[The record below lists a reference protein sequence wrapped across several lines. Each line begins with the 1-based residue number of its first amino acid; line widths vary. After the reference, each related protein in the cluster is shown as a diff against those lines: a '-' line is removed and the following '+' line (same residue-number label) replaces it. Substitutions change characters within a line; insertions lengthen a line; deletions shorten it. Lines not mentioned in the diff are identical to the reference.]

1 MHKPIHILVFDSG
14 VGGLSV
20 YQAIRRR
27 LPQLQYHYLFDNAA
41 HPYGELAAET
51 LVYRVNRLIK
61 HYVAQHDIQV
71 AVIACNTAS
80 TLVLPSLRQSLSIPV
95 IGVVPA
101 IKPAAEMAQ
110 TGIGLIAT
118 PATVKCRYTQDLID
132 RFAAHTP
139 VHRLGSTA
147 LVTLAEKK
155 LRGIAVD
162 PRELAR
168 ILEPLTD
175 RIDVAVLGCTH
186 FPLLRDEIAQVLEG
200 VTLID
205 SGEAIARRVET
216 LTGPT
221 TALGMANEWPYPI
234 TSSAPP
240 WQADALNQYVQ
251 SLGFDA
257 IRCLQ

>member
-1 MHKPIHILVFDSG
+1 MQQPTPILVFDSG

-51 LVYRVNRLIK
+51 LVHRVNRLIT
-61 HYVAQHDIQV
+61 HYVAQHEIQV

-80 TLVLPSLRQSLSIPV
+80 TLVLPSLRQALPIPV

-101 IKPAAEMAQ
+101 IKPAAELAKK
-110 TGIGLIAT
+110 GIGLIAT
-118 PATVKCRYTQDLID
+118 PATVNRPYTQDLID

-139 VHRLGSTA
+139 VHRIGSTA

-162 PRELAR
+162 PAEIAR
-168 ILEPLTD
+168 ILAPLKD

-186 FPLLRDEIAQVLEG
+186 FPLLKDEIDQALAG

-216 LTGPT
+216 LIGHPG
-221 TALGMANEWPYPI
+221 AIGEANAAPYPI

-240 WQADALNQYVQ
+240 WQADALNRQVRK
-251 SLGFDA
+251 LGFSA
-257 IRCLQ
+257 VRCLH